1 MAGSLQ
7 SWNRRVRPRLLLR
20 NRTPLSS
27 RVVHRV
33 IGHLSSCIWNL
44 RVFPDDATRVSVPLR
59 VVTSSTGLHSKRS
72 PGIGFLSRVDGEI
85 GVFWNVARP
94 TRPLLEFLCETSL
107 LLRCDGKVGIPFQ
120 TKQGNR
126 PSCRDQEGR
135 RGSDYVVLVNSLFLS
150 SETCMSG
157 NFLCCINGIKYH
169 FEFKR
174 EREISL
180 QTLQWEGASS
190 HDDRGT
196 SWFFSNWGRILK
208 LGLGTQGASRVASGK
223 CNLHLSCEGELGISL
238 QGK

>member
-1 MAGSLQ
+1 MPLRIQGYCGVGRGLSGLHWVWCNGKGPHVELRQEPQASSPFLTSMAGSLQ
-7 SWNRRVRPRLLLR
+7 SWNRRVRPHRLLR

-107 LLRCDGKVGIPFQ
+107 LLRCEGQFGIPFQ
-120 TKQGNR
+120 TKQGNQC
-126 PSCRDQEGR
+126 SCGDQEGR
-135 RGSDYVVLVNSLFLS
+135 RGSD
-150 SETCMSG
+150 
-157 NFLCCINGIKYH
+157 
-169 FEFKR
+169 
-174 EREISL
+174 
-180 QTLQWEGASS
+180 
-190 HDDRGT
+190 
-196 SWFFSNWGRILK
+196 
-208 LGLGTQGASRVASGK
+208 
-223 CNLHLSCEGELGISL
+223 
-238 QGK
+238 